1 MLIAETEKYCSPKTD
16 ILHITFLACRRHV
29 IKKAELYGDEISPL
43 SKMMQTYKCVKYNNL
58 RKSVHNYLFQ
68 QRFFFYV
75 RNIPHHNVTEIILVY
90 IDNYFLFFC
99 KQKIKL
105 LAIKIC
111 NINLNNRHMTFKL
124 ILSITNV
131 CSSNAFQ

>member
-16 ILHITFLACRRHV
+16 VLHITFLAWRRHV
-29 IKKAELYGDEISPL
+29 IKKAGLYGDEISPL
-43 SKMMQTYKCVKYNNL
+43 TKTMWTYKCVKYNNL

-68 QRFFFYV
+68 QRFIFYI
-75 RNIPHHNVTEIILVY
+75 RNIPYHKVTEIILVY